1 VNQRDTL
8 SGLTESDGRSASHL
22 ELDPVD
28 HEEPTWDMRQ
38 AVPRRRFDRR
48 ARMIL
53 SAAAVAA
60 LLANAGAAW
69 AYWRFNS
76 PPEED
81 RWPAAGVSV
90 EVSMTATSDPT
101 RPLRAGAEGNLT
113 VAVTNQHPA
122 SVRILSITAGPGR
135 VVADDA
141 HREAGC
147 VNPRVQLTR
156 ETFPVSWEVPKNTIG
171 AFILPGA
178 LIRQVGGPAACQGA
192 TFTVPVR
199 ANAVRP

>member
-1 VNQRDTL
+1 MNQRDTL
-8 SGLTESDGRSASHL
+8 SGFTESDSRPASHI
-22 ELDPVD
+22 ELDPAD
-28 HEEPTWDMRQ
+28 HEEPTWEVRQ
-38 AVPRRRFDRR
+38 PGRRRRFDRR

-53 SAAAVAA
+53 GAAAVAA

-76 PPEED
+76 PPEEEP
-81 RWPAAGVSV
+81 WQSAGVSV
-90 EVSMTATSDPT
+90 EVSITATSDPT
-101 RPLRAGAEGNLT
+101 RPLRAGTEGNLT

-122 SVRILSITAGPGR
+122 QVHIFSITAGPGR
-135 VVADDA
+135 VVADEA

-147 VNPRVQLTR
+147 VNPRVKLTQ

-178 LIRQVGGPAACQGA
+178 LTMQPGGPAACQGA

-199 ANAVRP
+199 AKAVRP